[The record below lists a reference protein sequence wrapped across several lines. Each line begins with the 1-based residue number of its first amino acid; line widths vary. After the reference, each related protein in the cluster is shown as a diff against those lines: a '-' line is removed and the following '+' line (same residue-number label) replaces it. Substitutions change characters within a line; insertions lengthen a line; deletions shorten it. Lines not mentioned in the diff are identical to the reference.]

1 MVLKHAIK
9 KRMAFRSKLAR
20 YNTICCEQVMPVP
33 VIPVCAIGKYRPV
46 PICPL
51 PVIPYCVCD
60 SCDPVEPPAEPSDEQ
75 VEMPF
80 SDSAL
85 QFTLQTYLKKNLTI
99 PHYSPLQDHPIGTI
113 VTSSSPTIPDR
124 YLPCDGRFLPI
135 EDYPILFLMIRDTYG
150 GDTTTFAIPFLE
162 HTDGTAIFYLIKI

>member
-1 MVLKHAIK
+1 MVLKHPIK

-20 YNTICCEQVMPVP
+20 YNTVCCEQVMPVP

-60 SCDPVEPPAEPSDEQ
+60 SCDPPAEPSDEP

-80 SDSAL
+80 SESAL
-85 QFTLQTYLKKNLTI
+85 QSTLQTYMKKNRTI
-99 PHYSPLQDHPIGTI
+99 PHYSPLQDHPTGTI
-113 VTSSSPTIPDR
+113 VTHSSNTIPSG
-124 YLPCDGRFLPI
+124 YLPCDGRLLSRN
-135 EDYPILFLMIRDTYG
+135 DYPILFLMIQTTYG
-150 GDTTTFAIPFLE
+150 GDDSRFALPYLE
-162 HTDGTAIFYLIKI
+162 HTDSTSIFYLIKI

>member
-20 YNTICCEQVMPVP
+20 YNTVCCEQVMPVP

-60 SCDPVEPPAEPSDEQ
+60 DPVEPPAEPSDEPI
-75 VEMPF
+75 EMPF
-80 SDSAL
+80 SESELA
-85 QFTLQTYLKKNLTI
+85 LQTYLKTNRTI
-99 PHYSPLQDHPIGTI
+99 PHYSPLQDHPTGTI
-113 VTSSSPTIPDR
+113 VTHSSNTIPTG
-124 YLPCDGRFLPI
+124 YLPCDGRFI
-135 EDYPILFLMIRDTYG
+135 SRNDYPILFLIIGTTYG
-150 GDTTTFAIPFLE
+150 GDATMHALPFLE
-162 HTDGTAIFYLIKI
+162 HTNGSSIFYLIKI

>member
-20 YNTICCEQVMPVP
+20 YNTVCCEQVMPVP

-60 SCDPVEPPAEPSDEQ
+60 PSVIPLTNFSMESI
-75 VEMPF
+75 EMPF
-80 SDSAL
+80 SDTSI
-85 QFTLQTYLKKNLTI
+85 QSTSQIHMTQRLTI
-99 PHYSPLQDHPIGTI
+99 PHYSPLQDHPTGTI
-113 VTSSSPTIPDR
+113 VTHSSSMIPNG
-124 YLPCDGRFLPI
+124 YLSCDGRFLPI
-135 EDYPILFLMIRDTYG
+135 EDYPILFLIIQATYG
-150 GDTTTFAIPFLE
+150 GDATTFGLPNLN
-162 HTDGTAIFYLIKI
+162 HTDDSSIFYMIKN